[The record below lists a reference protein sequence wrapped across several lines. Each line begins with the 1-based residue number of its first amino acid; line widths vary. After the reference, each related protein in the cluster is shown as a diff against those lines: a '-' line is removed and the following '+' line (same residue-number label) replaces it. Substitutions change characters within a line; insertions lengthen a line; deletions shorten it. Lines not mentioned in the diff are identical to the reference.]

1 MGHHPPVRVLHLVAA
16 DRWTGAA
23 ATALQAAEALR
34 QAGVDAH
41 FAFRPGRN
49 LETRLAGHPWA
60 HPILEKERSWATF
73 RRVLSRL
80 RSLMT
85 GFDVV
90 HTHLP
95 HDHLLAWWIRR
106 PLPQKPLLVRSV
118 HHPSHLRPDPY
129 HRLLFKPVAGVG
141 LVHSEMEKA
150 ARKLAPFA
158 PIRVLPLALEPRFAP
173 IPDRHRIRAE
183 LGIPQNAFVAGTVGK
198 LDPSRGQDLLLLA
211 LGAVPGAW
219 GLVVGKGPFLKH
231 LEKLAKKLGIAERV
245 VFPGYHEEGL
255 ERLYNAMDVFV
266 FPEPGSDWAH
276 RAVAE
281 AAACGVP
288 CLAVDVPGIR
298 DVVIP
303 GITGALWPRGDAAA
317 LATLLVQW
325 QQSRELRM
333 KAGEKARQRTASFT
347 PEALAQELLALYSK
361 ARHLGGREA
370 S

>member
-1 MGHHPPVRVLHLVAA
+1 MRVLHLVAA

-34 QAGVDAH
+34 QAGVEAH

-49 LETRLAGHPWA
+49 LETRLAGLPWA
-60 HPILEKERSWATF
+60 HPILEKERSWASL
-73 RRVLSRL
+73 RRVLGSL
-80 RSLMT
+80 RSLMS

-106 PLPQKPLLVRSV
+106 SLPKKPLLVRSV

-129 HRLLFKPVAGVG
+129 HRLLFAAVAGVG
-141 LVHSEMEKA
+141 LAHSEMEKA
-150 ARKLAPFA
+150 ARKLAPSA
-158 PIRVLPLALEPRFAP
+158 QVRVLPLALESRFAP
-173 IPDRHRIRAE
+173 MPQRERVRAQ
-183 LGIPQNAFVAGTVGK
+183 LGIPKDAFVAGTVGK

-211 LGAVPGAW
+211 LGAVPDAW
-219 GLVVGKGPFLKH
+219 GVVVGKGPFLSH
-231 LEKLAKKLGIAERV
+231 LEKLAKKLGIAGRV

-255 ERLYNAMDVFV
+255 EALYNAMDVFV

-288 CLAVDVPGIR
+288 SLAVDVPGIR
-298 DVVIP
+298 DVVVP
-303 GITGALWPRGDAAA
+303 GVTGELWPRGDAAA
-317 LATLLVQW
+317 LATLLRQW
-325 QQSRELRM
+325 QQDPKLRQEAGRKARERVASLTSQALSREL
-333 KAGEKARQRTASFT
+333 
-347 PEALAQELLALYSK
+347 LHLYRGIG
-361 ARHLGGREA
+361 A
-370 S
+370 